1 MTMKTIRTQLRQQ
14 KELVKMLKKYIK
26 IKEKCHKLE
35 VEILKRDLDKINQSL
50 QFDFSWS
57 PI

>member
-1 MTMKTIRTQLRQQ
+1 MTMKTIQTQLRQQ

-35 VEILKRDLDKINQSL
+35 VEILKRDIDKINQSL
-50 QFDFSWS
+50 QFDFPWS

>member
-1 MTMKTIRTQLRQQ
+1 MKSIKTQLRQQ

-35 VEILKRDLDKINQSL
+35 VEILKQDLDKINKTL

>member
-1 MTMKTIRTQLRQQ
+1 MKSIRTHLRQQ
-14 KELVKMLKKYIK
+14 KELVKTLKKYIK

-50 QFDFSWS
+50 QFDFPWS

>member
-1 MTMKTIRTQLRQQ
+1 MKSIKTQLRQQ

-50 QFDFSWS
+50 QFDFPWS